1 MIHLHTE
8 LKVKSEEHE
17 GKITHL
23 VMRGIMS
30 GKREVKNVN
39 FHAGVILTT
48 HNKHLAIIKC

>member
-8 LKVKSEEHE
+8 LKVKSEEHK

-30 GKREVKNVN
+30 GNQGINNGN
-39 FHAGVILTT
+39 FHAGVISMT
-48 HNKHLAIIKC
+48 HNKHLDIIKC